1 MVVTSL
7 LVALVTGL
15 LASLGHCLGM
25 CGSLVAAYSL
35 SRKTSNGGSIVRQM
49 PSQLALNSG
58 RIITYAV
65 LGAAMGTAGSLLDL
79 MGNAAGLQGLL
90 SIVAGLVMLYVGLS
104 LAGLLP
110 SGEVA
115 PTALFR
121 SLGVGRRMKGFLNSQ
136 SPPSNFALGL
146 LWGLLPCG
154 LVFAMLMN
162 AVSTGSALG
171 GALVMVVFG
180 LGTWPA
186 LIGFSLASLG
196 LAACYRKRMMQIA
209 AWPVLILAAQSLLR
223 GLAAANLI
231 SSMTIGSVMLW

>member
-1 MVVTSL
+1 MAETSL

-35 SRKTSNGGSIVRQM
+35 SRKPSNGRGIAGQI

-58 RIITYAV
+58 RVITYAV

-79 MGNAAGLQGLL
+79 MGNAAGLQGVL

-121 SLGVGRRMKGFLNSQ
+121 SLGVSRHMKRFLSSQ
-136 SPPSNFALGL
+136 SLPGNFALGL

-162 AVSTGSALG
+162 AVSTGSALW

-186 LIGFSLASLG
+186 LIGFSLASMKI
-196 LAACYRKRMMQIA
+196 AAHFRRRMMQIA
-209 AWPVLILAAQSLLR
+209 AWPVLILAVQSILR
-223 GLAAANLI
+223 GLAAAGLI
-231 SSMTIGSVMLW
+231 PSLIIGGVMLW